1 MEQINNIEEIKFK
14 VCKTCNEP
22 KELSRYRPSC
32 RECKT
37 CNNKKDATNKLKR
50 NIKFYDSH
58 KEELQKVNLLNY
70 YKRKYDDINIS
81 MHEVNL
87 YRIQV

>member
-37 CNNKKDATNKLKR
+37 CNNKKDAANNAKR
-50 NIKFYDSH
+50 NKIFYINH
-58 KEELQKVNLLNY
+58 REEMKERYLLEY
-70 YKRKYDDINIS
+70 YKNKYNNDNLT

-87 YRIQV
+87 FRISV